1 MKLKASIDYGVR
13 AIVYLAIKGTTCSS
27 KEISEKMDVPRDYL
41 IQLGLRLR
49 DCGLIQARPGK
60 NGGYVLSKSPSE
72 ITVKQIFN
80 AFDSNQRGLRHP
92 LKGSKNDAEMVG
104 KIMQSYRLE
113 FERLS
118 REHYGTGPDRRRGRG
133 RCGGGFHRRC
143 LRSGGR
149 TPRLDCDCAT

>member
-72 ITVKQIFN
+72 ITVKQIFD
-80 AFDSNQRGLRHP
+80 AFDGDQRGLRHP
-92 LKGSKNDAEMVG
+92 LKGSKNDAEMIG
-104 KIMQSYRLE
+104 KVMQSHRLIVSSLNAFLE
-113 FERLS
+113 SITVQDLIDAEVEEGSEADFIAAAFVRGAE
-118 REHYGTGPDRRRGRG
+118 RRG
-133 RCGGGFHRRC
+133 
-143 LRSGGR
+143 
-149 TPRLDCDCAT
+149 